1 MYITGVDIHVLKDT
15 SLQNVILDEI
25 SFDLSCEGDAI
36 SLYIWQSHAIKIHL
50 VLGFH
55 SIRKM

>member
-25 SFDLSCEGDAI
+25 SFDLSSEGDAI
-36 SLYIWQSHAIKIHL
+36 PL
-50 VLGFH
+50 
-55 SIRKM
+55 